1 MPSFASKPFFMDTY
15 DMILVWGYQL
25 GGLSPVSLH
34 DVIPRK
40 GRQWLADHHLDEKTN
55 ITSQLA
61 KTSKIPDLFIFQIG
75 GGPHHGGGGGGQ
87 LFVGSRSLHQVCRL
101 WSCLR
106 TDCSHSHQEIQV
118 CLLQK
123 TLIYCSRSIIM
134 IQPGCLDLWFKFV
147 TFFAI
152 QTNPLFF
159 YEDIDI

>member
-1 MPSFASKPFFMDTY
+1 
-15 DMILVWGYQL
+15 MILVWGYQL

-61 KTSKIPDLFIFQIG
+61 KTFKFPVLQVYIFQIG
-75 GGPHHGGGGGGQ
+75 GGPHHGGGGGGR
-87 LFVGSRSLHQVCRL
+87 LFVGSRSLHQVYRL

-106 TDCSHSHQEIQV
+106 TDCSHSHQEVQV

-123 TLIYCSRSIIM
+123 ILIYCSRSIIM
-134 IQPGCLDLWFKFV
+134 IEPGCLDLCFKFV
-147 TFFAI
+147 TFSC
-152 QTNPLFF
+152 NPNQAFVF
-159 YEDIDI
+159 HEDIESQHYQKLCLVLY